1 MKKSL
6 KIKKLVGISILLALV
21 VVLQLMSNY
30 IQFSVSITLA
40 ITPVIIGAMLY
51 GPFVGL
57 FLGAIQGLLIFLAPS
72 TIAGFWPVT
81 VFGTLVVC
89 ILKTGI
95 AGFVSGLLFKMLYK
109 KNLKLSVTL
118 ASVLFP
124 IINTGL
130 FVIAAATVFASVY
143 APGAASEGKA
153 VLVFILGQILVNF
166 IIEFAVNSLLSPTV
180 LYLIRISSK
189 NYNLGSNLDI
199 NE

>member
-1 MKKSL
+1 MSKSL

-51 GPFVGL
+51 GPGVGL
-57 FLGAIQGLLIFLAPS
+57 FLGLVQGLLIFFAPS
-72 TIAGFWPVT
+72 TISAFWPISVG
-81 VFGTLVVC
+81 GTLFVC
-89 ILKTGI
+89 LVKTGV
-95 AGFVSGLLFKMLYK
+95 AGLVSGIVFNVLYR
-109 KNLKLSVTL
+109 KNLKLSVVL

-130 FVIAAATVFASVY
+130 FVIAGLTIFSPLYGALATDA
-143 APGAASEGKA
+143 GKA
-153 VLVFILGQILVNF
+153 VIVFLLSSIAINF
-166 IIEFAVNSLLSPTV
+166 IIEFLVNSLLSPTV
-180 LYLIRISSK
+180 LYLIKISTK

-199 NE
+199 KE